1 MKATI
6 SEEPAVY
13 TIDVD
18 GRKLRGLRVAGDLG
32 PVRMLKDDKG
42 EQVFILRHDQEGTF
56 ARLFGDITRP
66 EGSPADVTVIAATPG
81 LLDRIRRWPGAD

>member
-42 EQVFILRHDQEGTF
+42 EQVFILRHEIFKKIYRYEKNKQ
-56 ARLFGDITRP
+56 I
-66 EGSPADVTVIAATPG
+66 
-81 LLDRIRRWPGAD
+81 